1 MKLVHIPTHLVAQIW
16 EKVCP
21 FISNALEYAEDDYNV
36 DQVKVYLSTGQW
48 VLIAVANEKE
58 EVVGALT
65 VSFSNR
71 PNDRLAFITTIGG
84 RLISNKDTYVQLSN
98 ILKSFGATKVQGAA
112 RESVSRLWRKLG
124 FKERYTIVENK
135 L

>member
-1 MKLVHIPTHLVAQIW
+1 MKLIHIPTHFIAQIW

-48 VLIAVANEKE
+48 TLIAVANEKE

>member
-1 MKLVHIPTHLVAQIW
+1 M
-16 EKVCP
+16 CP

-48 VLIAVANEKE
+48 TLIAVANEKE

>member
-1 MKLVHIPTHLVAQIW
+1 LKLVHIPTHLVAQIW